1 MAVRDEIKEQ
11 QQKLKG
17 KNFREKLA
25 YFWDY
30 YKIHTIVILFTAFT
44 IGIFIR
50 DMKAGKDDAFS
61 ALILN
66 SYGYERQEEFQ
77 EDFAVYA
84 GIDTE
89 AYNCQIDASSTL
101 SLDSMSQLDLA
112 FSQRLAGMVQ
122 TSALDAFVSDMKIF
136 GHYAEG
142 MMFLDLREE
151 LTAEEYAKYEPYFY
165 YVDAA
170 LIEENA
176 QTQDETDSEP
186 QAENAAASADPS
198 SMEKPVPVGVILEDS
213 SRLAQWNCYADTGE
227 DPVFGF
233 VFSGQHRELAHL
245 FLAYLT
251 GE

>member
-17 KNFREKLA
+17 KNFREKLE

-30 YKIHTIVILFTAFT
+30 YKIHTIVILFAVFT

-50 DMKAGKDDAFS
+50 DTMAGKDDAFS

-77 EDFAVYA
+77 EDFAAYA
-84 GIDTE
+84 DIDTE
-89 AYNCQIDASSTL
+89 AYNCQIDTSSTL
-101 SLDSMSQLDLA
+101 SFDSMTQLDLV

-122 TSALDAFVSDMKIF
+122 TNALDVFVSDAETF
-136 GHYAEG
+136 GHYADE
-142 MMFLDLREE
+142 MMFLDLRDE
-151 LTAEEYAKYEPYFY
+151 LTAEEYKKYEPYFY
-165 YVDAA
+165 YIDAA

-176 QTQDETDSEP
+176 QAEELYPDSAPET
-186 QAENAAASADPS
+186 AADPAVPS
-198 SMEKPVPVGVILEDS
+198 AMKDPVPVGIYLEDS
-213 SRLAQWNCYADTGE
+213 ARLAQWNCYSDTGE
-227 DPVFGF
+227 TPVFGF
-233 VFSGQHRELAHL
+233 VFNGKHQDPAHS

-251 GE
+251 D